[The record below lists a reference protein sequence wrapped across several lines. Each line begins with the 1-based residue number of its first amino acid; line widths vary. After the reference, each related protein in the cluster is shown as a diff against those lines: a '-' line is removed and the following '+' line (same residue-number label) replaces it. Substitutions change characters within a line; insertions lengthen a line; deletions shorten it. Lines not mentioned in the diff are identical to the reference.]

1 MARPS
6 HQPDPQAEVSRCQR
20 SPWAPSWLVRD
31 DSSGTQ
37 GPFPEP
43 SPTGDHHHVSVH
55 PSSVTQA
62 LTYPF
67 LASSTQNKTGY
78 WNSPVQGQV
87 GLLLALGEG
96 KGYLFSLVLGHT
108 VEKAH

>member
-1 MARPS
+1 MPEITMGTFLA
-6 HQPDPQAEVSRCQR
+6 CQR
-20 SPWAPSWLVRD
+20 RFLRHP
-31 DSSGTQ
+31 

-43 SPTGDHHHVSVH
+43 SPAGDHRHVSVH
-55 PSSVTQA
+55 PGSVTQA

-67 LASSTQNKTGY
+67 LASSMQNKTGY